1 MDEKAKYNN
10 RIFVVKVTGGQER
23 ALANLLHSKI
33 LTRNLELYSIIYVDN
48 MKGYLMVEGRSIQ
61 PLVDLVSGLKHIRT
75 IVPGTMS
82 IKDIEN
88 LISPKEVGIVL
99 EPEQEV
105 VVVSGP
111 FKGMKAKV
119 VRHDK
124 EKREATILL
133 LDTPYQLQVTVEDSY
148 LKPVEGQS

>member
-1 MDEKAKYNN
+1 MGGEAKYNN

-23 ALANLLHSKI
+23 TLANLLHSKI
-33 LTRNLELYSIIYVDN
+33 ITRNLDLYSIIYVDS
-48 MKGYLMVEGRSIQ
+48 MKGYLLVEGKSIQ
-61 PLVDLVSGLKHIRT
+61 PLVDLVSGLKHVRT

-88 LISPKEVGIVL
+88 LISPKEVGIEL
-99 EPEQEV
+99 RPEQEV
-105 VVVSGP
+105 VVISGP

>member
-1 MDEKAKYNN
+1 MSEDVKYNN
-10 RIFVVKVTGGQER
+10 RVFVVKVTGGQER
-23 ALANLLHSKI
+23 ALANLLYSKI
-33 LTRNLELYSIIYVDN
+33 LTRNLELYSIIYVDS
-48 MKGYLMVEGRSIQ
+48 MKGYLMVEGRNIQ
-61 PLVDLVSGLKHIRT
+61 PLVDLVSGLKHVRT

-88 LISPKEVGIVL
+88 LISPKEVGIEL
-99 EPEQEV
+99 KPEQEV
-105 VVVSGP
+105 MVISGP